1 MTMNAATEFAG
12 KTVLVTGSSTALGFA
27 TATAFLDHGASVMV
41 NNHTQGPLDGALQR
55 LARYRDRVAGC
66 RADIRDSNEVA
77 RLVATTAQRFGG
89 LDIVVNN
96 AGTNSSTPVEDMAEE
111 EWDRVVDTNL
121 KGTFLVSRA
130 AIPLLKR
137 AAGGGR
143 IVNISSTAGRSAR
156 IGAAPYCA
164 SKAGVLL
171 LTQTLALELGR
182 DGITVNAVCP
192 GFIYAE
198 DKTRQTSA
206 EYREAFVAGVPLGRV
221 GEPRDIA
228 DAVLFLASE
237 RAKYITGDVMTIDGG
252 TLAGRYFLPN
262 SRQRTGEAEE
272 KRDP

>member
-1 MTMNAATEFAG
+1 MTMDNDSMEFSG
-12 KTVLVTGSSTALGFA
+12 KTVLVTGSATALGFA
-27 TATAFLDHGASVMV
+27 AASAFLASGARMML
-41 NNHTQGPLDGALQR
+41 NNDSQAPLDGALQR
-55 LARYRDRVAGC
+55 LARYGDRVAGC
-66 RADIRDSNEVA
+66 RADIRDSSDVA
-77 RLVATTAQRFGG
+77 RLVTTTAERFGG

-96 AGTNSSTPVEDMAEE
+96 AGTNSSTLVEDLAEA

-121 KGTFLVSRA
+121 KGTFLVCRA
-130 AIPLLKR
+130 AIPVMKR
-137 AAGGGR
+137 TGRGGR

-156 IGAAPYCA
+156 IGAAAYCA

-171 LTQTLALELGR
+171 LTRTLALELGR

-198 DKTRQTSA
+198 DKTRQPST

-228 DAVLFLASE
+228 EAVLFLASE
-237 RAKYITGDVMTIDGG
+237 RAKYITGDIITVDGG

-262 SRQRTGEAEE
+262 SKQRPGEAAV
-272 KRDP
+272 K

>member
-1 MTMNAATEFAG
+1 MEFAG
-12 KTVLVTGSSTALGFA
+12 KIVLVTGSVTALGFA
-27 TATAFLDHGASVMV
+27 TATAFLDGGARVMV
-41 NNHTQGPLDGALQR
+41 NSDTQAPLDGALQH
-55 LARYRDRVAGC
+55 LARYGDRVAGC
-66 RADIRDSNEVA
+66 RADIRNSTEVS
-77 RLVATTAQRFGG
+77 RLVTTTAERFGG
-89 LDIVVNN
+89 LDILINN
-96 AGTNSSTPVEDMAEE
+96 AGTNSSIPVEDMTEE

-121 KGTFLVSRA
+121 KGTFLVCRA

-137 AAGGGR
+137 AGGGR

-156 IGAAPYCA
+156 IGAAAYCA

-192 GFIYAE
+192 GFIYAQ
-198 DKTRQTSA
+198 DKTRQPSS

-262 SRQRTGEAEE
+262 SRQRTGESVDKE
-272 KRDP
+272 RT